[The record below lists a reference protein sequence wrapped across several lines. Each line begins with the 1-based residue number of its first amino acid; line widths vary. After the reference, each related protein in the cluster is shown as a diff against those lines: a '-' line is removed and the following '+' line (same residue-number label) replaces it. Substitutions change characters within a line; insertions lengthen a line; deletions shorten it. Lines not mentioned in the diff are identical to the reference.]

1 MNTEQIIRQVIGTV
15 LALSAEQILLDKPL
29 IEYGLDSVR
38 TMDVVAGIEDMFD
51 IEIDEMEMATLHT
64 LRQVIALVEQK
75 TQELA

>member
-1 MNTEQIIRQVIGTV
+1 MNTEQIIRQEIGTV